1 MKTQIPELFVEEA
14 NKSGLEPAKAEL
26 YAASFAPYMKEVVD
40 LIQEAKKVNKVN
52 PTEKDS
58 SDARKIRLALVK
70 PRKDA
75 ERKKDEQKAS
85 LLKET
90 NLIQS
95 LYNTVKSTAELT
107 EAEMLEVEKHQER
120 LDAERKSVL
129 KAEREELLSPY
140 CDPSMFPL
148 ADMEQDAF
156 EHLLNGQ
163 RLAYE
168 ARIEAERKAEEARV
182 EAARLEAER
191 IEAQRIENERL
202 KKEAAEREAQLER
215 ERKEAAAKQ
224 EKIEEAA
231 KKEREEAAAKQKAI
245 EDAARK
251 EREELQAKIKAQ
263 QEAADKA
270 LREAKAQQEAA
281 ERKEREEKAEAE
293 RIEQA
298 RITSERKAASAP
310 DKDKLL
316 KFSVDLKAIELPS
329 VKTAEAKQI
338 VDAVGILLNKVN
350 AYIEEKVG
358 LI

>member
-40 LIQEAKKVNKVN
+40 LIQEAKKVNKAN

-58 SDARKIRLALVK
+58 AQARKIRLALVK

-120 LDAERKSVL
+120 LEAERKAVL
-129 KAEREELLSPY
+129 KAEREELLLPY

-148 ADMEQDAF
+148 ADMAQDAF

-163 RLAYE
+163 KLAHE
-168 ARIEAERKAEEARV
+168 ARIEAERKAEEQRIEV
-182 EAARLEAER
+182 ARLEAER
-191 IEAQRIENERL
+191 IEKQRLENERL
-202 KKEAAEREAQLER
+202 KKEAEAREAQLEK

-224 EKIEEAA
+224 KSLEE
-231 KKEREEAAAKQKAI
+231 
-245 EDAARK
+245 AARK
-251 EREELQAKIKAQ
+251 EREEAQ
-263 QEAADKA
+263 RIQ
-270 LREAKAQQEAA
+270 READEKA
-281 ERKEREEKAEAE
+281 RKEREQLQAKLDAERKAAEAAKAELDRKEREAKAEAE
-293 RIEQA
+293 RIERE
-298 RITSERKAASAP
+298 RIAAEKKAAAAP
-310 DKDKLL
+310 DKVKLAEL
-316 KFSVDLKAIELPS
+316 KKIISEIQVPTFKTQEAQQIGNGVKA
-329 VKTAEAKQI
+329 
-338 VDAVGILLNKVN
+338 LLIKVE
-350 AYIEEKVG
+350 AYIEERSSS
-358 LI
+358 I

>member
-58 SDARKIRLALVK
+58 ADARKIRLALVK

-107 EAEMLEVEKHQER
+107 EAEMFEVEKHQER
-120 LDAERKSVL
+120 LDAERKVAL
-129 KAEREELLSPY
+129 KTEREGLLFPY

-202 KKEAAEREAQLER
+202 KKEAAEREVQLER
-215 ERKEAAAKQ
+215 ERK
-224 EKIEEAA
+224 
-231 KKEREEAAAKQKAI
+231 EAAAKQKAI

-251 EREELQAKIKAQ
+251 EREELQAKKKAQ
-263 QEAADKA
+263 QEASDKA
-270 LREAKAQQEAA
+270 LREAEARQA
-281 ERKEREEKAEAE
+281 ETERKEREAKVEAE

-298 RITSERKAASAP
+298 RITAERKAASAP

-316 KFSVDLKAIELPS
+316 KFSVDLKALELPS
-329 VKTAEAKQI
+329 VKTEEAKQI
-338 VDAVGILLNKVN
+338 VDAVGILLKKVN
-350 AYIEEKVG
+350 AYIEEKVS